1 MISVF
6 QGRCHGCTCSTP
18 TDMAAAHLEI
28 IPRIRKTATVL
39 RAIAGARTRG
49 LAKAGDVPTY
59 LDVGARHGLPPRWQ
73 MVYQSGLI
81 RPAFVEADQTE
92 AARLSSRYPGALV
105 IPSALGDIDGES
117 AELKVTREPGRSSLL
132 EPDIEMLRPFDAAAW
147 EVVQRLPITLRRLD
161 RVWPADLA
169 PPRFV
174 KIDVQGF
181 ELKVLKGLGELLTH
195 VQCIELE
202 VALVRLYRSQPHLIE
217 IVDFLRSN
225 GFGLVRLASMGLYGD
240 REMLEFNGFWVRQEQ
255 RYSDLVR
262 LWKGVNGVGDQ
273 RRLVVWGG

>member
-1 MISVF
+1 
-6 QGRCHGCTCSTP
+6 
-18 TDMAAAHLEI
+18 MAA
-28 IPRIRKTATVL
+28 VL
-39 RAIAGARTRG
+39 RAIAAARTRG
-49 LAKAGDVPTY
+49 FAGAGDVPTY
-59 LDVGARHGLPPRWQ
+59 LDVGARHGLPARWQ
-73 MVYQSGLI
+73 MVYRAGLI
-81 RPAFVEADQTE
+81 RPAFVEADRTE

-105 IPSALGDIDGES
+105 IPNALGDVDGES

-132 EPDIEMLRPFDAAAW
+132 EPDIEMLRPFDASAW
-147 EVVQRLPITLRRLD
+147 EVVQRIPLMLRRLD

-195 VQCIELE
+195 VHCIELE
-202 VALVRLYRSQPHLIE
+202 VALVRLYRLQPHLVE
-217 IVDFLRSN
+217 IVDFLRSS

-240 REMLEFNGFWVRQEQ
+240 REMLEFNGFWVRQDE
-255 RYSDLVR
+255 RGSALTR

-273 RRLVVWGG
+273 RRLIVWGG